1 MIALYHKL
9 CVCSFTSYKANFLI
23 FEETDALHYTVMRK
37 QGTSESEGLTLVK
50 DTLPWDTVVSVVF
63 TERQR
68 KEQSTENTQSR
79 ERRHGVVPRWE
90 GVCGSTA

>member
-1 MIALYHKL
+1 M
-9 CVCSFTSYKANFLI
+9 CVHSNFLV

-37 QGTSESEGLTLVK
+37 QGVRVRCESEGLTLVK

-68 KEQSTENTQSR
+68 KEQSTENTESR